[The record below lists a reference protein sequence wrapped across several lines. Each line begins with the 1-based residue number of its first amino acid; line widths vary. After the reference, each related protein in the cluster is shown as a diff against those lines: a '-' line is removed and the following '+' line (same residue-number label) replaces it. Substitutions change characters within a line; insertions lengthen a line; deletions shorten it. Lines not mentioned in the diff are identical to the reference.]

1 MDDPV
6 SREEHERVLRQNAA
20 LRELV
25 ECLRKDTKTL
35 VTLLLSPCERGEES
49 EFVPQPPEPTW
60 PGTATWRKPGT
71 GADMITEDVGQELED
86 GTSGYYVPFNEPHP
100 EVPN

>member
-6 SREEHERVLRQNAA
+6 SRDEHERVLRENVA
-20 LRELV
+20 LREQI

-35 VTLLLSPCERGEES
+35 VTLLLSPCEHGEEPES
-49 EFVPQPPEPTW
+49 TSPAPEPAC
-60 PGTATWRKPGT
+60 PGTTSWRKPGT
-71 GADMITEDVGQELED
+71 GTGMIINESGQDLQE
-86 GTSGYYVPFNEPHP
+86 GSCGYYLPFGEPHG

>member
-6 SREEHERVLRQNAA
+6 SRDEHERVLRENVA
-20 LRELV
+20 LREQI

-35 VTLLLSPCERGEES
+35 VTLLLSPCEHGEEGES
-49 EFVPQPPEPTW
+49 ASTSPEPAR
-60 PGTATWRKPGT
+60 PGTTTWRKPGT
-71 GADMITEDVGQELED
+71 GMIINDPGQELQD
-86 GTSGYYVPFNEPHP
+86 GTCGYYLPFDEPHG